1 MTPIDR
7 ARCFAALSGP
17 FDPVEAF
24 APRAEGKSEDVAV
37 VASQLAVMCDTHP
50 QGAEG
55 KWLMRTSERRDIL
68 KMLRDDNALDD
79 YIAARR
85 GAADAETG
93 DLLDA
98 ILGNGLFAPAD
109 IEQAVASLE
118 SRGLI
123 ERIVVAVDRA
133 GEIAPAYPL
142 LQRARSALGLL
153 DRQDRWEKLKAHGVY
168 GRDDQRRVIDK
179 WLKRPIVKAPVRA
192 LFVSGLPGI
201 GKSLLLD
208 DSVRAAL
215 DSEHALLVRLDFDRA
230 GLDVLDQLALT
241 MEVARQ
247 VAEQIGERGPELLKK
262 RLEAASFDA
271 RPDGPTLSEKSLFPS
286 MLAGEIG
293 AAAGGRPFLFLLD
306 TMEVLRN
313 RGETHPETLFVWL
326 DRLVESGLQPMR
338 VLAAGRGQPLDRI
351 PKRIGQEIDLEGLAD
366 PAADAMLEQLG
377 VPPEIRSE
385 IQALADGNPL
395 VLRLGAELA
404 SKAEPG
410 AFREKRRKKELASAF
425 LYRVLLSRLND
436 KALLL
441 VATRG

>member
-1 MTPIDR
+1 MAPIDR

-24 APRAEGKSEDVAV
+24 APRAERKSGDVAV
-37 VASQLAVMCDTHP
+37 VASQLAAMCDTHP

-85 GAADAETG
+85 GAADAETE

-153 DRQDRWEKLKAHGVY
+153 DRRDRWEKLKAHGVY

-208 DSVRAAL
+208 NSVRAAF
-215 DSEHALLVRLDFDRA
+215 DSEHALLVRTRFRSRR
-230 GLDVLDQLALT
+230 T
-241 MEVARQ
+241 R
-247 VAEQIGERGPELLKK
+247 R
-262 RLEAASFDA
+262 A
-271 RPDGPTLSEKSLFPS
+271 RPARAHHGSGP
-286 MLAGEIG
+286 
-293 AAAGGRPFLFLLD
+293 
-306 TMEVLRN
+306 
-313 RGETHPETLFVWL
+313 
-326 DRLVESGLQPMR
+326 
-338 VLAAGRGQPLDRI
+338 AGRGADR
-351 PKRIGQEIDLEGLAD
+351 RAW
-366 PAADAMLEQLG
+366 A
-377 VPPEIRSE
+377 
-385 IQALADGNPL
+385 
-395 VLRLGAELA
+395 
-404 SKAEPG
+404 
-410 AFREKRRKKELASAF
+410 
-425 LYRVLLSRLND
+425 
-436 KALLL
+436 
-441 VATRG
+441 